1 MLRKGCKSLL
11 KDLLYASIG
20 FASLT
25 KEKAEDAI
33 AELIKK
39 GELSTEEG
47 KNVLNDMV
55 NKMQVEKSKLKEKID
70 EQIETAINSMNLV
83 KKSDLDSLIT
93 KVTELEMKINELEDE
108 KEA

>member
-1 MLRKGCKSLL
+1 ML
-11 KDLLYASIG
+11 KDVIYASIG

-25 KEKAEDAI
+25 KEKAEEAI
-33 AELIKK
+33 AELIRK

-47 KNVLNDMV
+47 KNVLDDMV

-70 EQIETAINSMNLV
+70 EQIEIAINSMNLV
-83 KKSDLDSLIT
+83 KKSDLDSLAT
-93 KVTELEMKINELEDE
+93 KVAELEMKINKLENE